1 MPVVGT
7 FERPELVY
15 RRYVTDTYSDG
26 LSPENTFR
34 KHAGSRSGV
43 PRTPQCEE
51 GGISCRHDRIN
62 HPTMPSSRSYMKK
75 IDIEKGS
82 KRADARFRITVEETG
97 PYLVYGQPPL
107 AQQFI
112 MPDAEGESWYFQQ
125 GAHFPTDDEPT
136 ALCRCGASKNKP
148 YCDGAHVHAAWD
160 PRLTADDAPL
170 LDNVELTEGEA
181 LSMTDNPKYCV
192 FARFCDAKGQAW
204 NLVGQPENDEARE
217 LAIREASMCP
227 SGRLMAWDNE
237 TGTPYEFRFEPSLGL
252 IEDVAIGASSG
263 LWVRGGNSCQPRIG
277 RDLRDPQPRRAVP
290 LRRVAQQAL
299 LRRHARPR
307 SGSTTGSKG
316 LPKAKP
322 SPKKST
328 DRRGRNVRRPSPH
341 DSPLPEHSGRG
352 DFHSRNHAVPC
363 CRPPLRLRRFT
374 FGGSRK
380 AQLPKPHSV
389 FMSG

>member
-107 AQQFI
+107 SQQFI

-170 LDNVELTEGEA
+170 LDNVELTEGET

-204 NLVGQPENDEARE
+204 NLVGQPPENDEARE

-227 SGRLMAWDNE
+227 SGRLMAWDKRDRHSLRIPLRAVA
-237 TGTPYEFRFEPSLGL
+237 GTHRRRRHRSQQRP
-252 IEDVAIGASSG
+252 VGA
-263 LWVRGGNSCQPRIG
+263 RRNPRQPRIG

-299 LRRHARPR
+299 LRRHARLDPVQRQARRDSRRRNPPR
-307 SGSTTGSKG
+307 
-316 LPKAKP
+316 
-322 SPKKST
+322 KSLLI
-328 DRRGRNVRRPSPH
+328 GAEERPTPRP

-352 DFHSRNHAVPC
+352 DFHSRNHTVPC
-363 CRPPLRLRRFT
+363 CRPPLRLCRFT
-374 FGGSRK
+374 FGGSRR
-380 AQLPKPHSV
+380 AQLPKLHSV
-389 FMSG
+389 FTSG

>member
-1 MPVVGT
+1 
-7 FERPELVY
+7 
-15 RRYVTDTYSDG
+15 
-26 LSPENTFR
+26 
-34 KHAGSRSGV
+34 
-43 PRTPQCEE
+43 
-51 GGISCRHDRIN
+51 
-62 HPTMPSSRSYMKK
+62 MKK

-97 PYLVYGQPPL
+97 PYLIYGQPPL

-170 LDNVELTEGEA
+170 LDNVELTEGET

-217 LAIREASMCP
+217 LAIREGFDVPQRPAD
-227 SGRLMAWDNE
+227 GVDNE
-237 TGTPYEFRFEPSLGL
+237 TGTPYEFRFEPSLGTHL
-252 IEDVAIGASSG
+252 KDVAIGASQRPVG
-263 LWVRGGNSCQPRIG
+263 ARRNSRQPRIG

-290 LRRVAQQAL
+290 LPARRTTSPTAT
-299 LRRHARPR
+299 ARTPR

-328 DRRGRNVRRPSPH
+328 DRRGGTSDAPAPTIHPCRNIPAGVIFIRGIMRFHVAVRRFVSADLPSAARAERNFQSCIPFSRPDKGKPLSERNEVQKRNLSFFG
-341 DSPLPEHSGRG
+341 DSPARTAH
-352 DFHSRNHAVPC
+352 
-363 CRPPLRLRRFT
+363 
-374 FGGSRK
+374 
-380 AQLPKPHSV
+380 
-389 FMSG
+389 